1 MRQAPTPIS
10 IEEARNIVK
19 EHIKLNPTETVLV
32 TEAVGR
38 IVAHDLVSDIDVT
51 PFDDSAMD
59 GFAVITSD
67 LAQASDNNPVTLT
80 CVDHIGA
87 GGVFEGTLQSG
98 QTARIMTGALVPE
111 GADAI
116 VKIEDVAFTGEGSIG
131 DAITFRAPTKLGHNI
146 RKAGEEAKAGDV
158 VVEAGELITAAG
170 AGLLAACGNLYVDVY
185 KRPMVGLIS
194 IGSELV
200 EADEVPGRGMIRN
213 SNVWAMQAYV
223 AQAGGMAKV
232 YPTVPDDVDAI
243 KAVYL
248 QAVSECDLVVSTG
261 GACLGDFDLTPGI
274 LMELGTMHF
283 ERVSVKPGKSQPFG
297 EINGTPVFVLSG
309 NPAASS
315 MGFELYVRLAMRA
328 MQGYTQLDRPTV
340 KARITC
346 DIRKKDPRV
355 FLERAVLSR
364 ASDGGFE
371 VVTLKNQSSAL
382 FGALQ
387 RCNCFAVIPEGLD
400 GVRAGDEVT
409 CIVCAADESLPLGE

>member
-10 IEEARNIVK
+10 IEEARNIVRN
-19 EHIKLNPTETVLV
+19 HIKPGRTETVLV
-32 TEAVGR
+32 TDAVGR
-38 IVAHDLVSDIDVT
+38 VVARNLTSDIDVT

-59 GFAVITSD
+59 GFAVRAADIETATD
-67 LAQASDNNPVTLT
+67 DAPVALE

-87 GGVFEGTLQSG
+87 GGVFEGILQPG
-98 QTARIMTGALVPE
+98 QTARIMTGAIIPE
-111 GADAI
+111 GADAV
-116 VKIEDVAFTGEGSIG
+116 VKIEDVTFTGEGTIG
-131 DAITFRAPTKLGHNI
+131 DTITFCAPTTVGKNI
-146 RKAGEEAKAGDV
+146 RYAGEEAKAGDV
-158 VVEAGELITAAG
+158 VVEAGEVITAAG
-170 AGLLAACGNLYVDVY
+170 AGLLSACGNLYVEVY
-185 KRPMVGLIS
+185 ARPVVGLIS

-200 EADEVPGRGMIRN
+200 EANEVPARGMIRN

-223 AQAGGMAKV
+223 AAAGGIPKV

-243 KAVYL
+243 KEVYL
-248 QAVSECDLVVSTG
+248 QAVAECDLVVSTG

-274 LMELGTMHF
+274 LTELGTMHF

-315 MGFELYVRLAMRA
+315 MGFELYVRLAMRI

-340 KARITC
+340 QARITC

-355 FLERAVLSR
+355 FLERAVLSQTD
-364 ASDGGFE
+364 DGYE
-371 VVTLKNQSSAL
+371 VVLLKNQSSAL

-400 GVRAGDEVT
+400 GVRMGDIVT
-409 CIVCAADESLPLGE
+409 CIVCTADESLPMGE